1 MPVTVQ
7 SVTPILVVD
16 RIEPSLEFWVE
27 RLGYELTAEVPHEGA
42 LGFVILSK
50 DGTEIMY
57 QTRASVASDVPE
69 LADLTGAS
77 ALFIQVGDLEPV
89 VRAVEGMQ
97 VVVPRRRT
105 FYGMD
110 EIGVLEPGGHAIT
123 FAQRV
128 E

>member
-77 ALFIQVGDLEPV
+77 ALFIQVADLEPV